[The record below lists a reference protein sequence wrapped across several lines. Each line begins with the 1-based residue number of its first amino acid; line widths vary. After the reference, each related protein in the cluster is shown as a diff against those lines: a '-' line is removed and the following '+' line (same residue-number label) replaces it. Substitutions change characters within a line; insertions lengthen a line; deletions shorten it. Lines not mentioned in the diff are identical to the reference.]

1 MARKHPKLIVD
12 GHDFKFDKSTEAGTT
27 WSCPF
32 YFKTKCKCK
41 LKTAGNVVQFLN
53 NHNHPPKDI
62 SLKNMSFKKVTIIR
76 SQDGQ
81 NS

>member
-12 GHDFKFDKSTEAGTT
+12 GYDFKFDKNTETATT

-41 LKTAGNVVQFLN
+41 LRTSGNVVSVIN
-53 NHNHPPKDI
+53 SHNHQPKEL
-62 SLKNMSFKKVTIIR
+62 SLKNMSFKKVKIIR
-76 SQDGQ
+76 TQDGQ
-81 NS
+81 TH